1 MDFISVKENIDIPK
15 YKQIVH
21 SVEKAL
27 LDHTL
32 RKGDRL
38 PSINSIR
45 NKNSISRDTVLLAFN
60 ELKIRGIVQ
69 SVAGKG
75 YYIKNENIKIKQRV
89 FLLFDELNAF
99 KEDLYKSFLKN
110 LTKNIEVDI
119 YFHHFNP
126 DVFSKLI
133 YDSIG
138 NYSQYIIMPANLKN
152 TEIVIDKLPEDKVI
166 ILDQLP
172 TELSKYS
179 SIYQNFEKDIYTAL
193 QKEVKLLKKYDK
205 FIFVFSKYKQPQG
218 LLIGFQKICK
228 EYHINYEIIPSME
241 NREISNREV
250 YLIPDDRNLI
260 RIIKKMKENNFELIE
275 NTGIISYNETLLK
288 EIVEG
293 GITTISTDF
302 KFMGKQLAKM
312 LGAKEKRKIE
322 NPSQLILRNSI

>member
-15 YKQIVH
+15 YKQIVY

-27 LDHTL
+27 LDHIL
-32 RKGDRL
+32 KKGDRL

-45 NKNSISRDTVLLAFN
+45 DQNSVSRDTVLLAFN

-75 YYIKNENIKIKQRV
+75 YFIKSENVNIKQRV

-99 KEDLYKSFLKN
+99 KEDLYNSFLNN
-110 LTKNIEVDI
+110 LDKNIEVDI

-138 NYSQYIIMPANLKN
+138 NYSYYIIMPANMKN
-152 TEIVIDKLPEDKVI
+152 TDKVIDQLPEDKVI
-166 ILDQLP
+166 ILDQFHP
-172 TELSKYS
+172 ELFKYTA
-179 SIYQNFEKDIYTAL
+179 IYQNFEKDIYNAL
-193 QKEVKLLKKYDK
+193 TKKVKLLKKYKK
-205 FIFVFSKYKQPQG
+205 FIFIFSKFKQPIG
-218 LLIGFQKICK
+218 LLKGFEKFCK
-228 EYHINYEIIPSME
+228 EFEIDHKVIPTME
-241 NREISNREV
+241 SREISNREV
-250 YLIPDDRNLI
+250 YLVPDDRNLI
-260 RIIKKMKENNFELIE
+260 RIIKKVKEKDYLLIK
-275 NTGIISYNETLLK
+275 NIGIISYNETLLK

-302 KFMGKQLAKM
+302 KYMGKRLAQM
-312 LGAKEKRKIE
+312 LFEKKKLKIE
-322 NPSQLILRNSI
+322 NPSKIILRNSI

>member
-152 TEIVIDKLPEDKVI
+152 TEIVIDKLPGEKVI

-172 TELSKYS
+172 TELSKYA

-218 LLIGFQKICK
+218 LLTGFQKFCK
-228 EYHINYEIIPSME
+228 EYNIDCDTIPSME

-250 YLIPDDRNLI
+250 YLIPDDLNLI
-260 RIIKKMKENNFELIE
+260 RIIMKIKENNFELIE
-275 NTGIISYNETLLK
+275 NIGVISYNETLLK
-288 EIVEG
+288 EIVQD

-302 KFMGKQLAKM
+302 KYMGKRLAQM
-312 LGAKEKRKIE
+312 LFEKEKSKIE
-322 NPSQLILRNSI
+322 NPSKLILRNSI

>member
-15 YKQIVH
+15 YKQIVY

-45 NKNSISRDTVLLAFN
+45 NKNSVSRDTILLAFN
-60 ELKIRGIVQ
+60 ELKIRGMVQ

-75 YYIKNENIKIKQRV
+75 YFIKSENVNIKQRV

-99 KEDLYKSFLKN
+99 KEDLYNSFLNN
-110 LTKNIEVDI
+110 LDKNIEVDI

-133 YDSIG
+133 FDSIG
-138 NYSQYIIMPANLKN
+138 KYSYYIIMPANLKS
-152 TEIVIDKLPEDKVI
+152 TDKVIDKLPEDKVI
-166 ILDQLP
+166 ILDQFHP
-172 TELSKYS
+172 ELFKYTA
-179 SIYQNFEKDIYTAL
+179 IYQNFEKDIYNAL
-193 QKEVKLLKKYDK
+193 TKEVELLKKYK
-205 FIFVFSKYKQPQG
+205 IFVFVFSELKQPLG
-218 LLIGFQKICK
+218 LLKGFEKFCTEFGIAR
-228 EYHINYEIIPSME
+228 EVIPSME
-241 NREISNREV
+241 SRKISNREV

-260 RIIKKMKENNFELIE
+260 RIIKKVNEKGFLLIE
-275 NTGIISYNETLLK
+275 NIGIISYNETLLK

-312 LGAKEKRKIE
+312 LGTKKKRKIE

>member
-45 NKNSISRDTVLLAFN
+45 NKNSVSRDTVLLAFN

-69 SVAGKG
+69 SVVGKG
-75 YYIKNENIKIKQRV
+75 YFIKSENVNIKQRV

-99 KEDLYKSFLKN
+99 KEDLYNSFLNN
-110 LTKNIEVDI
+110 LDKNIEVDI

-133 YDSIG
+133 FDSMG
-138 NYSQYIIMPANLKN
+138 NYSSYIIMPANMKN
-152 TEIVIDKLPEDKVI
+152 TDKVIDNLPEDKVI
-166 ILDQLP
+166 ILDQFHP
-172 TELSKYS
+172 ELFKYTA
-179 SIYQNFEKDIYTAL
+179 IYQNFERDIYNAL
-193 QKEVKLLKKYDK
+193 TKEVKRLKKYKK
-205 FIFVFSKYKQPQG
+205 FIFIFSEFKQPLG
-218 LLIGFQKICK
+218 LLKGFKRFCK
-228 EYHINYEIIPSME
+228 EFGIANEVIATME
-241 NREISNREV
+241 SREISNREV
-250 YLIPDDRNLI
+250 YLVPDDRNLI
-260 RIIKKMKENNFELIE
+260 RIIKKMKEKDYLLIE
-275 NTGIISYNETLLK
+275 NIGIISYNETLLK

-302 KFMGKQLAKM
+302 KYMGKQLAKM
-312 LGAKEKRKIE
+312 LGIKEKRKIE
-322 NPSQLILRNSI
+322 NPSKIILRNSI

>member
-27 LDHTL
+27 LDHIL
-32 RKGDRL
+32 IKGDKL

-45 NKNSISRDTVLLAFN
+45 NKNSVSRDTVLLAFN

-75 YYIKNENIKIKQRV
+75 YYIKSENIDIKQKV
-89 FLLFDELNAF
+89 FLLFDELNTF

-110 LTKNIEVDI
+110 LDKNIEVDI

-152 TEIVIDKLPEDKVI
+152 TETVIDKLPEDKVI
-166 ILDQLP
+166 ILDQFHP
-172 TELSKYS
+172 ELSKYAA
-179 SIYQNFEKDIYTAL
+179 IFQNFEKDIYTAL
-193 QKEVKLLKKYDK
+193 QKEVDLLKKYEK
-205 FIFVFSKYKQPQG
+205 FVFVNSKLRQPQG
-218 LLIGFQKICK
+218 LLDGFHKFCHDYSFDCEMI
-228 EYHINYEIIPSME
+228 STLD
-241 NREISNREV
+241 NRDISNREI

-260 RIIKKMKENNFELIE
+260 RIIKKMKEKDFKMIE
-275 NTGIISYNETLLK
+275 NIGIISYNETLLK
-288 EIVEG
+288 EIVQN

-302 KFMGKQLAKM
+302 KFMGKRLAQM
-312 LGAKEKRKIE
+312 LLEKENIQIE
-322 NPSQLILRNSI
+322 NPSKIIVRNSI